1 MFPRKLNKQNKIKR
15 LILKLLNV
23 YAYSKETLNIEN
35 PNYKNQNG
43 NLVKFNDKSFKFTKG
58 YLDLTR
64 KIENLDIFFRYAPS
78 VNLWNS
84 TKRWKRIIP
93 DIDKE
98 TLISVCLNSLKN
110 SILKFLEKNKLEICL
125 HLVSDNSNYEFD
137 NKILKL
143 LKNNKFNIK
152 QYKSKLEGNRG
163 SYLECCD
170 NAEISNDLIFF
181 IEDDYLF
188 EKNCIEEMILTY
200 SRISTL
206 IKDDIVLCPTD
217 YPFFYDSL
225 YDTNLFIGNDFK
237 WRTVGE
243 TLLTYMFSKKILRNY
258 KKNIRLVGEINNEP
272 FEKPLHQIYKEIKC
286 LAPINSL
293 SYHISRSVPDDTN
306 NWTSLW
312 NINYKEYKKF
322 INRL

>member
-15 LILKLLNV
+15 LLLKLLNV

-64 KIENLDIFFRYAPS
+64 KINNLDIFFRYAPS

-93 DIDKE
+93 NIDKE

-125 HLVSDNSNYEFD
+125 HLISDNSNSEFD

-200 SRISTL
+200 SRVSTL
-206 IKDDIVLCPTD
+206 IKDDI
-217 YPFFYDSL
+217 
-225 YDTNLFIGNDFK
+225 
-237 WRTVGE
+237 
-243 TLLTYMFSKKILRNY
+243 
-258 KKNIRLVGEINNEP
+258 INP
-272 FEKPLHQIYKEIKC
+272 Y
-286 LAPINSL
+286 
-293 SYHISRSVPDDTN
+293 
-306 NWTSLW
+306 
-312 NINYKEYKKF
+312 
-322 INRL
+322 

>member
-15 LILKLLNV
+15 LILKLLKV

-64 KIENLDIFFRYAPS
+64 KIDNLDIFFRYAPS

-93 DIDKE
+93 NIDKE

-125 HLVSDNSNYEFD
+125 HLISDNSNSEFD

-152 QYKSKLEGNRG
+152 QYKSKLAGNRG

-217 YPFFYDSL
+217 YSFFYDSL

-243 TLLTYMFSKKILRNY
+243 TLLTFMFSKKILRNY